1 MANDLSQSIK
11 NNPRYLLCTLGVFLL
26 LTFSYSCSRESGKKC
41 RDGIQSPCVPLDQ
54 PHPKLSDYNL
64 YKEPLHTLEP
74 VGDVIP
80 YDLNTELFSDYAQ
93 KQRFVYVPKDTFI
106 IYQEEEV
113 LDFPVGSM
121 LVKNFYYGLDQ
132 RDSSSERLIIETR
145 LLVHKET
152 GWTAETYVWN
162 KEQNEAFLQQ
172 AGAQKEVTWIDKDGE
187 IRKVNFIIPT
197 KNDCKKCHGRNSSL
211 VPLGPKVRNLNK
223 KYSYADGEIN
233 QLTKW
238 EKHGILREYPD
249 LHLVPQAPVWD
260 DPSTG
265 TLQQRARI
273 YLDVNCGNCHS
284 RLGSAGHSGLY
295 LTYGEKDSSHLGMY
309 KTPVAAGRG
318 SGGLQYDIVPG
329 HPDRSI
335 LVYRMVSVD
344 PAVRMPEIGRTLV
357 HEEAVELI
365 SEWVQKMN

>member
-1 MANDLSQSIK
+1 M
-11 NNPRYLLCTLGVFLL
+11 
-26 LTFSYSCSRESGKKC
+26 FSYSCSRQSEKGC
-41 RDGIQSPCVPLDQ
+41 RDGIQSPCLPLEK

-64 YKEPLHTLEP
+64 YKEPLDNLEP
-74 VGDVIP
+74 VSGVLP

-93 KQRFVYVPKDTFI
+93 KQRFVYVPKDTFM

-113 LDFPVGSM
+113 LDFLVGSM
-121 LVKNFYYGLDQ
+121 LVKNFYYDKDQ
-132 RDSSSERLIIETR
+132 RDPSSERIIIETR
-145 LLVHKET
+145 LLMHNET

-162 KEQNEAFLQQ
+162 EGQNEAFLQQ
-172 AGAQKEVTWIDKDGE
+172 AGELKDVEWIDQEG
-187 IRKVNFIIPT
+187 ITRKVNFIIPT
-197 KNDCKKCHGRNSSL
+197 KNDCKKCHAHNSSL

-223 KYSYADGEIN
+223 IYPYADGEIN

-238 EKHGILREYPD
+238 EQHGILRERPD
-249 LHLVPQAPVWD
+249 LQKIPKAPVWD

-273 YLDVNCGNCHS
+273 YLDVNCGNCHNRS
-284 RLGSAGHSGLY
+284 GSAGHSGHY
-295 LTYGEKDSSHLGMY
+295 LTYEEKDSSHLGMY

-335 LVYRMVSVD
+335 LVFRMESVD

-365 SEWVQKMN
+365 REWVQEMD